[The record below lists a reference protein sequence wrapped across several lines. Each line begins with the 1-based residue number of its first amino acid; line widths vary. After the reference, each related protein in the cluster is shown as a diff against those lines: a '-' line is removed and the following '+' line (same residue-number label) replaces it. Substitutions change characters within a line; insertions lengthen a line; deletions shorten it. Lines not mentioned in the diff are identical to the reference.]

1 MSTLVCSG
9 TSRVVSSAYIYIY
22 YVIVHKVHTKKEKVH
37 KKGKKH
43 LTTNMCIDHQLIP

>member
-1 MSTLVCSG
+1 MIFYRQKVIL
-9 TSRVVSSAYIYIY
+9 YIYIFIY
-22 YVIVHKVHTKKEKVH
+22 LLCIVHKVHTKKEKVH